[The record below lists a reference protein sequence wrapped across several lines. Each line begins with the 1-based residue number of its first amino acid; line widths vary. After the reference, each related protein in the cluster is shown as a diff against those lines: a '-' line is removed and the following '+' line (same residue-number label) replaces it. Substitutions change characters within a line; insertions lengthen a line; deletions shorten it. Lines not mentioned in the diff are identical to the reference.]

1 MKETV
6 RLTSVG
12 AAIRIKQNVICDIM
26 QFIAYITKGL
36 DRLVRN
42 EILERVPEATVRTVS
57 DKYVV
62 FEAPQGSIQRLLDLK
77 TVDDIHLLLEFEEH
91 DEKPDS
97 DRVMEA
103 FPFNDLFNAVE
114 TVRSIRHIEDTISVT
129 TSRYKNDLVDK
140 QEIKTELGARVAS
153 LLSREFTERD
163 HSNFDIRVH
172 VEKNNLISSVR
183 LTEKPLYYRTY
194 KVYGRE
200 GSLKPSIA
208 AALVWL
214 TDPDPADRLVD
225 NFCGVGTI
233 LCEGVLQGLEP
244 YGGDID
250 EEAVRYASAHLRSF
264 SRKWVS
270 NVRSLNAITSKL
282 PDSYYDLAVSN
293 VPWGE
298 QIDLNAVEL
307 YSQAI
312 PEYARIL
319 KDDAPIVLL
328 GPKPDLVE
336 KHLKKNFPNH
346 NVGQFRLGF
355 LGQRPWVNFAYPDSI
370 SLNLV

>member
-1 MKETV
+1 MKF
-6 RLTSVG
+6 L
-12 AAIRIKQNVICDIM
+12 
-26 QFIAYITKGL
+26 AYITKGL
-36 DRLVRN
+36 DRLVRH
-42 EILERVPEATVRTVS
+42 EILEHGSEVTIQTVS

-62 FEAPQGSIQRLLDLK
+62 FEAPKDSIQRLLDLK
-77 TVDDIHLLLEFEEH
+77 TVDDIHLLLEFKEY
-91 DEKPDS
+91 DEKPDT
-97 DRVMEA
+97 DRVMGD
-103 FPFNDLFNAVE
+103 FPFDDLFKAVE
-114 TVRSIRHIEDTISVT
+114 VVRSIRDINDTISVT

-140 QEIKTELGARVAS
+140 QEIKKELGARTAS
-153 LLSREFTERD
+153 QLSREFTEQD

-172 VEKNNLISSVR
+172 VEKSNLITSVR

-194 KVYGRE
+194 KIHGRE

-214 TDPDPADRLVD
+214 TDPDPGDRLVD

-264 SRKWVS
+264 SREWVS
-270 NVRSLNAITSKL
+270 NVWSLDATASTL
-282 PDSYYDLAVSN
+282 PDGYYDLAVSN

-355 LGQRPWVNFAYPDSI
+355 LGQRPWVNFAYPDST